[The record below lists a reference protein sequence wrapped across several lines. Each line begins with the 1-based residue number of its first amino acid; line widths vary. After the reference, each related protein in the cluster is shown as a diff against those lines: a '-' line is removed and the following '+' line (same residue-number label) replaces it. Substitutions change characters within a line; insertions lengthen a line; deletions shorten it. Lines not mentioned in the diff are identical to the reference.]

1 MTPIPSEDQRS
12 CEVAVIG
19 EVFVELQ
26 STGASLTNAES
37 FTKQLGGS
45 AALVAAAVSA
55 LGSNVCMTA
64 AVGADALGTFVQN
77 ALLKHEVDVSCLQY
91 SRDHPTSVMFKA
103 RSGKLTQALPYRYAD
118 WHLHSTRENINRIQ
132 NCAIIYGSGYVLWKN
147 PARHSLLELLR
158 VANKADITTI
168 LYPYFESTLWR
179 SRSDAYAVMKKTL
192 KFVDI
197 VTPTIEVAEHFFGKQ
212 SHEETVK
219 RYHDMLVKNVILN
232 LGNDGCLVSKE
243 NSSINHLSPPGPVNL
258 EAPGVNEAFQAA
270 LLVAIR
276 HGKEL
281 ETASRFALAAAT
293 YASRSPGHE
302 IELPAAEVLCREVLQ
317 TSFDVL

>member
-1 MTPIPSEDQRS
+1 MTPIPSEDSRN

-26 STGASLTNAES
+26 STGASLTNADS

-45 AALVAAAVSA
+45 AALVASAVSA

-64 AVGADALGTFVQN
+64 AVGADALGTFIQN
-77 ALLKHEVDVSCLQY
+77 ALQQHEVDVSCLQY
-91 SRDHPTSVMFKA
+91 SRDHPTSVVFKA

-132 NCAIIYGSGYVLWKN
+132 NCAIIYGSGYILWKN

-158 VANKADITTI
+158 VASKAEITTI
-168 LYPYFESTLWR
+168 FYPYFESTLWR
-179 SRSDAYAVMKKTL
+179 SRSDAYAVLKKTL

-197 VTPTIEVAEHFFGKQ
+197 VTPTVEVAEHFFGKQ

-219 RYHDMLVKNVILN
+219 RYHDMLAKNVVLN
-232 LGNDGCLVSKE
+232 LGNDGCLVSKG
-243 NSSINHLSPPGPVNL
+243 NSRINHLSPPGPVNIDS
-258 EAPGVNEAFQAA
+258 PGINEAFQAA
-270 LLVAIR
+270 LLVATQ

-281 ETASRFALAAAT
+281 ETATRFALAAAT
-293 YASRSPGHE
+293 YASQKNGPELDLPSAETICQE
-302 IELPAAEVLCREVLQ
+302 ILQ
-317 TSFDVL
+317 TSFEAL